1 MYSVSGPQVWKNK
14 EGVTLKEIEKKESKL
29 GESYVSNAK
38 IKAVKGQGTPVF
50 DWKTRFNKEHIKLL
64 IQVKNLS

>member
-1 MYSVSGPQVWKNK
+1 LYSISGPQVWKNK
-14 EGVTLKEIEKKESKL
+14 EGLTLKEIEKKESKL

-50 DWKTRFNKEHIKLL
+50 D
-64 IQVKNLS
+64 